1 MRLRTLSGRSSA
13 RLCSAGEDLLQR
25 LTVWPEL
32 AFLPSLPF
40 SAQLRIAQVPV
51 GTDLLCDLTQI
62 VVEVGNRRST
72 PVPVAVV
79 DAEDLELLLQDQRV
93 RNHRIVQR
101 IGVFLDVQIL

>member
-1 MRLRTLSGRSSA
+1 MRLRTLSGRSSP
-13 RLCSAGEDLLQR
+13 RLCSAGEDIIQR

-40 SAQLRIAQVPV
+40 SAQLRVAQVPV

-62 VVEVGNRRST
+62 VVEVGDRRST

-79 DAEDLELLLQDQRV
+79 DPKDLELRLQDQRMG
-93 RNHRIVQR
+93 NHRIVAR
-101 IGVFLDVQIL
+101 IR